1 MTPARPVYFISDHT
15 GITAEIIGKSL
26 LSQFPDEAFAT
37 VSLPFVDTLEKAVL
51 AARQVKDDGRR
62 TNVKPLVFSTLTDP
76 AARAELDACDAV
88 VMDIYG
94 HFLGMMASEIGYP
107 PAPLRG
113 RFHGMS
119 DANSYRGRIDAV
131 NFALA
136 ADDGLGPEKYE
147 RADLILIGVSRSGKT
162 PTSLYMAMQYSLY
175 VANYP
180 LTPENFENFHEQP
193 GLPKSLLPYRAKLRG
208 LTLAPERLAQIRSER
223 RPNSPYA
230 ALETCKLELKQAE
243 RLMRDTGIPVV
254 DSTHRSVE
262 EISSLLK
269 QSLRADQAAPTPA

>member
-37 VSLPFVDTLEKAVL
+37 VSLPFVDSLEKANF
-51 AARQVKDDGRR
+51 AAQQVCAAWKQS
-62 TNVKPLVFSTLTDP
+62 NVKPLVFSTLTDP
-76 AARAELDACDAV
+76 AARAALDACGAL

-94 HFLGMMASEIGYP
+94 HFLSMMAGEIGYP
-107 PAPLRG
+107 PEPLRG

-119 DANSYRGRIDAV
+119 DVNSYRTRIDAV

-136 ADDGLGPEKYE
+136 ADDGLGLEKYE
-147 RADLILIGVSRSGKT
+147 RADLILVGVSRSGKT
-162 PTSLYMAMQYSLY
+162 PTSLYMAMQYGLC

-180 LTPENFENFHEQP
+180 LTPENFDGSTGSPP
-193 GLPKSLLPYRAKLRG
+193 GLPKSLQPFRAKLRG

-230 ALETCKLELKQAE
+230 ALETCKKELKQAE
-243 RLMRDTGIPVV
+243 LLMRSEGIPIV

-262 EISSLLK
+262 EISTMIKHSLSGERK
-269 QSLRADQAAPTPA
+269 N